1 MGHPGAIAGH
11 YDGRREFGSV
21 PRKFDDG
28 RYQFVIG
35 QQRFVIG

>member
-11 YDGRREFGSV
+11 YGRREFGSV
-21 PRKFDDG
+21 ARKFDG
-28 RYQFVIG
+28 RRYQFVIG